1 MPKQVDAVRRRAQI
15 AALVVVIQREGAGGA
30 TVRRVSEAGGFSV
43 GVITHYFRD
52 KDELVACAFE
62 WLAGQSFDELDRA
75 MADVPAGVARLRAAL
90 AFMVPQAGTSSYP
103 AVWLSLWSGAMH
115 NEALATVHR
124 SYYRRWR
131 RVLETAIREAVARRQ
146 VPAPPRLR
154 DTVDL
159 LAAGIDGLWL
169 AVTFEGSRFGAS
181 RRRRLVAG
189 LLDAVLSPGASAAAR
204 SAPARTPARKRR

>member
-1 MPKQVDAVRRRAQI
+1 
-15 AALVVVIQREGAGGA
+15 
-30 TVRRVSEAGGFSV
+30 
-43 GVITHYFRD
+43 
-52 KDELVACAFE
+52 
-62 WLAGQSFDELDRA
+62 
-75 MADVPAGVARLRAAL
+75 
-90 AFMVPQAGTSSYP
+90 
-103 AVWLSLWSGAMH
+103 MH